1 VKERLLKRILTILL
15 GIALVWGTAGGIH
28 ARTPSGKPAA
38 GKSPA
43 AKSSA
48 VKTPAISE
56 LALKKA
62 EECQS
67 SLYGSKEKKK
77 FRHNWIRCIDG
88 YRAVADRYP
97 QSEQAG
103 TALYRAG
110 DMYRSLHAFSGM
122 AQDLD
127 DAIGLY
133 RHVVHRY
140 PKHALADDAQYRI
153 GEIYYDEK
161 NDLTQAYVEFLKVD
175 IQFPSG
181 DMRPKAKTMLEKLSN
196 VLAKKDIQ
204 RAEKGEAAPAQGL
217 TEVLGIRHWSTPS
230 YTRVVIDLSKPVQ
243 YESNLLKEDA
253 NLKKPRRLYVDLKET
268 HVSSD
273 IVTTIPIGDG
283 LLQAARAGQY
293 TKDTVRVVLDINSI
307 GGYKIFPLPE
317 PFRIVIDVRGVEE
330 KQAREKPE
338 PEEKAGEEPKIAKEA
353 KPAKAETI
361 EKKEEKEAGKEVAQ
375 VIPKK
380 TQIDRTR
387 VRKGVRKEKTPDQ
400 SVSLARQLGL
410 GVRKIVIDPGHGGK
424 DPGSF
429 INGGI
434 EEKDITLNFARVLAQ
449 RIKERLNC
457 EVVLTRDKDVFLP
470 LERRTAFANM
480 HKADLF
486 LSLHVNAHKQEDV
499 HGVETYFLNMATDER
514 AVMVAARENATSEKN
529 ISDLQKILN
538 DLMLNTK
545 ISESSKLAH
554 EVQKGVITDLKK
566 KFDRVKDLGVKQAPF
581 YVLIG
586 AEMPAI
592 LVEAGFLTNP
602 TERKRLLSKPYLET
616 LADGIVTGIGRYVK
630 GIEVVQKGR

>member
-1 VKERLLKRILTILL
+1 
-15 GIALVWGTAGGIH
+15 
-28 ARTPSGKPAA
+28 
-38 GKSPA
+38 
-43 AKSSA
+43 
-48 VKTPAISE
+48 
-56 LALKKA
+56 
-62 EECQS
+62 
-67 SLYGSKEKKK
+67 
-77 FRHNWIRCIDG
+77 
-88 YRAVADRYP
+88 
-97 QSEQAG
+97 
-103 TALYRAG
+103 
-110 DMYRSLHAFSGM
+110 
-122 AQDLD
+122 
-127 DAIGLY
+127 
-133 RHVVHRY
+133 
-140 PKHALADDAQYRI
+140 
-153 GEIYYDEK
+153 
-161 NDLTQAYVEFLKVD
+161 
-175 IQFPSG
+175 
-181 DMRPKAKTMLEKLSN
+181 
-196 VLAKKDIQ
+196 
-204 RAEKGEAAPAQGL
+204 
-217 TEVLGIRHWSTPS
+217 
-230 YTRVVIDLSKPVQ
+230 VVIDLSKPVQ
-243 YESNLLKEDA
+243 FESNLLKEDP

-283 LLQAARAGQY
+283 LLQSARAGQFS
-293 TKDTVRVVLDINSI
+293 KDRVRVVLDINSI

-330 KQAREKPE
+330 KEPREKAAAEEKAVQEAKVAIEEKPE
-338 PEEKAGEEPKIAKEA
+338 KEQ
-353 KPAKAETI
+353 TV
-361 EKKEEKEAGKEVAQ
+361 EKKEGKDKGKEVAQ
-375 VIPKK
+375 AIPKPTK
-380 TQIDRTR
+380 IDRTR

-410 GVRKIVIDPGHGGK
+410 GVRKIVLDPGHGGK

-434 EEKDITLNFARVLAQ
+434 EEKDIALSFAKVLAQ

-499 HGVETYFLNMATDER
+499 HGIETYFLNMATDER

-554 EVQKGVITDLKK
+554 EVQKGMLLDAKK
-566 KFDRVKDLGVKQAPF
+566 KFDKVKDLGVKQAPF

-592 LVEAGFLTNP
+592 LVETGFLTNP
-602 TERKRLLSKPYLET
+602 TERKRLLSKPYLES

>member
-1 VKERLLKRILTILL
+1 MKGGLFKKAMMILL
-15 GIALVWGTAGGIH
+15 GSSLVWGTAGGVL
-28 ARTPSGKPAA
+28 AKAPSAKAA
-38 GKSPA
+38 A
-43 AKSSA
+43 AKA
-48 VKTPAISE
+48 APAKTAPAKPPSISE
-56 LALKKA
+56 LGLKKA

-77 FRHNWIRCIDG
+77 YRHNWIRCIDA

-103 TALYRAG
+103 TALYRAAE
-110 DMYRSLHAFSGM
+110 MCRTLHAFSKTP
-122 AQDLD
+122 QDLD

-133 RHVVHRY
+133 RHVVHKY
-140 PKHALADDAQYRI
+140 PRHALADDAQYRI
-153 GEIYYDEK
+153 AEIYYDEK

-181 DMRPKAKTMLEKLSN
+181 DMRPKAKTMLDKLSG

-204 RAEKGEAAPAQGL
+204 RAEKAEAAPVQGL

-230 YTRVVIDLSKPVQ
+230 YTRVVIDLSKPVE
-243 YESNLLKEDA
+243 YESNLLKEDPG
-253 NLKKPRRLYVDLKET
+253 LKKPRRLYVDLKET
-268 HVSSD
+268 HASSD

-330 KQAREKPE
+330 KE
-338 PEEKAGEEPKIAKEA
+338 PKAKVPAEEKAVQETKVAKE
-353 KPAKAETI
+353 ETPETEEAA
-361 EKKEEKEAGKEVAQ
+361 EKKEDTEKGREVPQ

-380 TQIDRTR
+380 TKIDRSR
-387 VRKGVRKEKTPDQ
+387 VRKGVRKEKVPDQ

-424 DPGSF
+424 DPGCF

-434 EEKDITLNFARVLAQ
+434 EEKDIVLNFARVLAQ
-449 RIKERLNC
+449 RIKERLSC
-457 EVVLTRDKDVFLP
+457 EAVLTRDKDVFLP

-486 LSLHVNAHKQEDV
+486 LSLHINAHKQDDV

-554 EVQKGVITDLKK
+554 EIQKGMILDLKK

-586 AEMPAI
+586 AEMPAV

-602 TERKRLLSKPYLET
+602 TERKRLLSKSYLEG

-630 GIEVVQKGR
+630 GIEVVQRPR

>member
-1 VKERLLKRILTILL
+1 VKNRLIQSTMMILL
-15 GIALVWGTAGGIH
+15 GTALLWGLAGGVF
-28 ARTPSGKPAA
+28 AKAPPAKA
-38 GKSPA
+38 PA
-43 AKSSA
+43 AKPPSA
-48 VKTPAISE
+48 SE
-56 LALKKA
+56 LALQKA

-77 FRHNWIRCIDG
+77 YRHNWIRCIDG
-88 YRAVADRYP
+88 YRSVADRYP

-103 TALYRAG
+103 TALFRAAE
-110 DMYRSLHAFSGM
+110 MSRSLHAFSGTP
-122 AQDLD
+122 QDLD

-140 PKHALADDAQYRI
+140 PKHGLADDAQYRI
-153 GEIYYDEK
+153 GEIYYEEK

-181 DMRPKAKTMLEKLSN
+181 DMRPKAKTMLDKLSS

-204 RAEKGEAAPAQGL
+204 RAEKGQAAPAQGL

-243 YESNLLKEDA
+243 YDSNILKEDA
-253 NLKKPRRLYVDLKET
+253 NLKKPRRLYVDLKEA
-268 HVSSD
+268 HVGSD
-273 IVTTIPIGDG
+273 IVTTLPIGDG

-293 TKDTVRVVLDINSI
+293 SKDTVRVVLDINSI

-330 KQAREKPE
+330 KQPREKLVA
-338 PEEKAGEEPKIAKEA
+338 EEKGVEEA
-353 KPAKAETI
+353 KAATEEKSGKERAV
-361 EKKEEKEAGKEVAQ
+361 EKKEDKEKEKTVAQ
-375 VIPKK
+375 EVPKK
-380 TQIDRTR
+380 TKIDRTR
-387 VRKGVRKEKTPDQ
+387 VRRGVRKEKTPDQ

-434 EEKDITLNFARVLAQ
+434 EEKDLTLKFAKVLAQ
-449 RIKERLNC
+449 RIRERLNC
-457 EVVLTRDKDVFLP
+457 EAVLTRDKDVFLP

-480 HKADLF
+480 QKADLF

-554 EVQKGVITDLKK
+554 EVQKGIVVDLKK

-602 TERKRLLSKPYLET
+602 AERKRLLSKPYLEG